1 MLNRAAKRFYTDT
14 SIETA
19 TGGFCVSLDERV
31 VKTPNGGALVLP
43 SARLAEVIAAEWDAQ
58 VDLIK
63 PLTMPMMGLACTA
76 IDKVRPN
83 REDIIDTITGYGA
96 NDLLCYRAE
105 GPDDLVAR
113 QAKTWQPLLDWA
125 YGTYGARLE
134 CTEGIVHINQSDEA
148 VAKLRIATDR
158 HDDFELTAL
167 AELTQLSGSLVIG
180 LAVSGGHIEWG
191 QAFDAAEVDDIWQK
205 ERWGEDEEAKK
216 RIESL
221 SRDIEMAARYLS
233 LLRE

>member
-1 MLNRAAKRFYTDT
+1 MLNRAAKRFYTEASMVSD
-14 SIETA
+14 
-19 TGGFCVSLDERV
+19 GDGFCVSLDGMV
-31 VKTPNGGALVLP
+31 VKTPNGGELVLP
-43 SARLAEVIAAEWDAQ
+43 CARLAEAIAAEWDAQ

-63 PLTMPMMGLACTA
+63 PATMPVMGLACTA

-83 REDIIDTITGYGA
+83 REGIIDNITNYGA

-113 QAKTWQPLLDWA
+113 QAKVWQPLLDWA
-125 YGTYGARLE
+125 QETYGTHLE
-134 CTEGIVHINQSDEA
+134 CTVGIVHINQSDA
-148 VAKLRIATDR
+148 TVSKLRIAVDN

-167 AELTQLSGSLVIG
+167 AELTQLSGSLVLG
-180 LAVSGGHIEWG
+180 LALSCG
-191 QAFDAAEVDDIWQK
+191 QIDWAQVFEAAEVDEIWQN

-216 RIESL
+216 RKVSL
-221 SRDIEMAARYLS
+221 SHDIEMAAHFLT